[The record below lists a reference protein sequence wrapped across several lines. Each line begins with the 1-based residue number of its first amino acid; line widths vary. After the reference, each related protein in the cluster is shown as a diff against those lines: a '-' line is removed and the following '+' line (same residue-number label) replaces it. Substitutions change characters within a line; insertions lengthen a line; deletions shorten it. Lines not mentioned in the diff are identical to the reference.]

1 MFPRL
6 DIAIWVMFLM
16 VSKTLELEVCFTAF
30 SARME
35 KGGIYLVF
43 DALERLNGKTQYVDF
58 QKE

>member
-1 MFPRL
+1 
-6 DIAIWVMFLM
+6 MFLM